1 MSARQSSAVDEA
13 LRLVAS
19 GLTPY
24 AAAKKTGIAFGT
36 IYAAIKRQKANTALS
51 ASSPQADKPVS

>member
-1 MSARQSSAVDEA
+1 MSARQSAAVDEA

-36 IYAAIKRQKANTALS
+36 MYAAIKRQKVAALS
-51 ASSPQADKPVS
+51 ASHPQAYKPAS